1 MDRFRQWMM
10 GRYGPDQLTYALLIG
25 YLVLYLVAQI
35 ARFGILALIAM
46 ILLVLAVVRM
56 FSRNTTQRYRENQ
69 AFLRFWNPISGW
81 FRRMKY
87 NLQDRQ
93 ANRIFK
99 CPNCSSRLR
108 VPRGRGKVEVTCPVC
123 RTRFIKKT

>member
-108 VPRGRGKVEVTCPVC
+108 VPRGRGKVEITCPVC